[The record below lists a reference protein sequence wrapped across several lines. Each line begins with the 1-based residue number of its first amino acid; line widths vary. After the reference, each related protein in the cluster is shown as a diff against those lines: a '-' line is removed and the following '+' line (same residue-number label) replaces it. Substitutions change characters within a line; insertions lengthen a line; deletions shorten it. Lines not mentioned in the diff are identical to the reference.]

1 MRIYKN
7 TIEHH
12 GWEDDIDELAIYT
25 TWPMTEHEFV
35 EYYNRNVADMSTDGC
50 EDYGVVH
57 DIYRFNDRV
66 DKFPWLEYILGKD
79 DDGYDLK
86 FSDDTD
92 DYKFVRYSFDVVGLD
107 TDEEIYDKVMKN
119 VRRDGEQSRN

>member
-7 TIEHH
+7 TIEHC
-12 GWEDDIDELAIYT
+12 GWEDDINELAIYA
-25 TWPMTEHEFV
+25 TWPMTKHEFV
-35 EYYNRNVADMSTDGC
+35 QYYNGNIADMNTHGC

-57 DIYRFNDRV
+57 NIYRFNDRV

-107 TDEEIYDKVMKN
+107 TDEEIYNKVMKSI
-119 VRRDGEQSRN
+119 RRGGERSRD